1 MATPTSLPAAVS
13 SGSVGTAAQFNALRG
28 AFRILQVVSATTT
41 AAVGSSST
49 TFVSTGLSAS
59 ITPQSTTS
67 KILVFVCHSTY
78 SFTAGTT
85 GTIYLRRNSL
95 VQQVFSDVGYNPA
108 SSLLSTFSTMLLDSP
123 ATTSTCTYDT
133 LQNRGLGSGT
143 FYTQVNSNPATMI
156 LLEVSA

>member
-1 MATPTSLPAAVS
+1 MATPTNIPASFS
-13 SGSVGTAAQFNALRG
+13 SGAVLTAAQMNDLRG

-67 KILVFVCHSTY
+67 KILVFACHSTY
-78 SFTAGTT
+78 SFGAGTT
-85 GTIYLRRNSL
+85 GTIYLRRNGI
-95 VQQVFSDVGYNPA
+95 VTQVFSDVGYNPA
-108 SSLLSTFSTMLLDSP
+108 GNMISTWSTILLDSP
-123 ATTSTCTYDT
+123 STTSPCTYDT

-143 FYTQVNSNPATMI
+143 FYTQVNSNPATII